1 MAVTPQLLLTPK
13 TRALTAATVEP
24 WLTGAA
30 EAVDDP
36 RRRELILDLRAVTQC
51 EPYALA
57 ALHCV
62 VRYLAGADKAP
73 FLILP
78 EDERLLA
85 DLYRLRFPEA
95 MQPFTANQLEIA
107 LDPRDAAE
115 TGVVAPLMQVGGPE
129 DAPRLLEVMAAA
141 RPRVMAHLGF
151 DAGDMARLEA
161 AVIELCRNVWD
172 HAGTMGIVAAQLTR
186 QPRTERPIIQV
197 GVADLGIGIKASLAA
212 RYLVAAWSDAEAI
225 LHAVRPGVSRY
236 DTRRGIGLTQALET
250 ARRADGA
257 LVIRSGTARVSL
269 PDRRLA
275 TGSLFPGTQ
284 IALELRGR

>member
-115 TGVVAPLMQVGGPE
+115 TGV
-129 DAPRLLEVMAAA
+129 APRLLEVMAAA